1 MDWLRKL
8 RGRVQGFREGQGQTQ
23 SHSDA
28 GRAGDGTQESCLLPP
43 SPQTPFIPSVS
54 IHPFCSLL
62 LPQHQPAYLC
72 SGIPPTLE
80 PASSRK
86 LSKSPHWREGAS
98 SLETQSSKEA
108 PCSLELHAG
117 APLSPEKIHSNVE
130 VLFQNHSKLGFL
142 KGEGD
147 NMSPR
152 GLSHPMSLP
161 LPSHFSGCTAPIFHI
176 RRMRPRERKSL
187 LYSKT
192 RLMLTFPL

>member
-86 LSKSPHWREGAS
+86 LSKSPHWSGGGLPPWRPSQA
-98 SLETQSSKEA
+98 KR
-108 PCSLELHAG
+108 PHA
-117 APLSPEKIHSNVE
+117 AWSCMEEH
-130 VLFQNHSKLGFL
+130 
-142 KGEGD
+142 
-147 NMSPR
+147 
-152 GLSHPMSLP
+152 
-161 LPSHFSGCTAPIFHI
+161 PSHLKKSTAMS
-176 RRMRPRERKSL
+176 RSSSRTTANLAS
-187 LYSKT
+187 
-192 RLMLTFPL
+192 

>member
-62 LPQHQPAYLC
+62 LPQHRPAYLC
-72 SGIPPTLE
+72 LGIPPHFGDWFLQKAFYEPPLE
-80 PASSRK
+80 
-86 LSKSPHWREGAS
+86 LGAS

-108 PCSLELHAG
+108 PCSLELHGG
-117 APLSPEKIHSNVE
+117 ASLSPEKIHSNVQ

-142 KGEGD
+142 KRVGD

-161 LPSHFSGCTAPIFHI
+161 LPSTSQAALPLFFISGG
-176 RRMRPRERKSL
+176 
-187 LYSKT
+187 
-192 RLMLTFPL
+192 